1 MKLNREQYTE
11 LTEKLASELVE
22 NMYTTEGASVADDMM
37 QEKMAGY
44 AYEDDYTD
52 EEIEVMANEVYDRAL
67 AKMAAAQSFYEDG
80 AAQEQACIESL
91 AEAGLYDEYGLD
103 KEAAES
109 SEEAID
115 FTNRVAEYY
124 EDAQRLLRFV
134 NLFEDIDTEYI
145 PANSILREFIGGGCF
160 RI

>member
-124 EDAQRLLRFV
+124 EDAQEKMASAEEVYAEASDELMASAQILSEFGYT
-134 NLFEDIDTEYI
+134 FE
-145 PANSILREFIGGGCF
+145 
-160 RI
+160 